1 MADDTQTTLNV
12 VDGGGTQ
19 RAIFATVNGGSVYT
33 FQSTPRVN
41 GAQVD
46 QTNPM
51 PVLTK
56 PAPYTLV
63 ALDAATVATGGTAVT
78 ALIAGHRTA
87 GGWIS
92 NPATATQNIGIN
104 EIGTA
109 TGTTSAGNTTFVAP
123 GQIYFL
129 TPSGNAVS
137 VIASDSSHAFSGYGF
152 Q

>member
-1 MADDTQTTLNV
+1 MADDTQTTLPII
-12 VDGGGTQ
+12 DGDGT
-19 RAIFATVNGGSVYT
+19 RRLLFVTLNGSNYT

-46 QTNPM
+46 VTNPM

-63 ALDAATVATGGTAVT
+63 TLDVATVTTGGTAVT
-78 ALIAGHRTA
+78 ALSAGHRTA

-92 NPATATQNIGIN
+92 NPATATINLGIN

-109 TGTTSAGNTTFVAP
+109 SGTTSAGNTTFIAP
-123 GQIYFL
+123 GQTYTL
-129 TPSGNAVS
+129 APSANAVS
-137 VIASDSSHAFSGYGF
+137 VISSDSSHPFSGLGY

>member
-1 MADDTQTTLNV
+1 MADDPQTTLKV
-12 VDGGGTQ
+12 IDGTGVPRDVYVT
-19 RAIFATVNGGSVYT
+19 ANGSIYT

-46 QTNPM
+46 VTNPM

-63 ALDAATVATGGTAVT
+63 PLDVATVTTGGTAVT
-78 ALIAGHRTA
+78 ALLAGNRLA

-92 NPATATQNIGIN
+92 NPVTATANLGIN

-109 TGTTSAGNTTFVAP
+109 AGTTSAGNTTFIVP
-123 GQIYFL
+123 GQTYTL

-137 VIASDSSHAFSGYGF
+137 VISSDSTHAFSGMGW